1 MRITAAVIMRNEAVL
16 IASKLALCASWADEI
31 VVIDQRSE
39 DESVF
44 IAREALR
51 LLAIEHAIEPMRGD
65 VLGKALSYPQAFDL
79 ATGDWVVYTDV
90 DEILVARGLAAALA
104 RVPAECCAPGVRRWH
119 GIVNRDDYFKVEEL
133 DHKRFRFLRKPGAR
147 VLRLDTDRYVAH
159 QSEPV
164 ESASEH
170 PRYDLPVEDAFLME
184 FKAPYQ
190 HYADQLFYDAI
201 GSRNERRRCEQEF
214 AASDLRIGRMLFEA
228 AHAQNA
234 PRRHWWQRRA
244 RGRGQA
250 DASRAAAPPSHTR

>member
-1 MRITAAVIMRNEAVL
+1 VIMRNEAVL

-65 VLGKALSYPQAFDL
+65 VLGKEFSYPHAFEL

-90 DEILVARGLAAALA
+90 DEILVARRGLAAALS

-119 GIVNRDDYFKVEEL
+119 GIVNGDAYFKVEKH

-147 VLRLDTDRYVAH
+147 VFRPDTDRYRDVLH
-159 QSEPV
+159 KREPI
-164 ESASEH
+164 EPEAER
-170 PRYDLPVEDAFLME
+170 PRYDLPVEDVFLME

-190 HYADQLFYDAI
+190 HYADQLFYHAV
-201 GSRNERRRCEQEF
+201 GSRNDRLRCEQEF

-234 PRRHWWQRRA
+234 PRRRWWQRRA